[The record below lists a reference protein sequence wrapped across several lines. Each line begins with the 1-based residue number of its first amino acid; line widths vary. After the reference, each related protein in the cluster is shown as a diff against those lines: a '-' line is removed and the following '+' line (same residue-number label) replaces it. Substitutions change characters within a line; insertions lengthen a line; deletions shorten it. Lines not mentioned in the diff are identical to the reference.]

1 MSTELIAKIAAELS
15 EGMARSMVP
24 IPVGVSNRHFHVT
37 REHWEILFGKGTEPA
52 HYRALLQPGF
62 WAAKQAVD
70 IEGPK
75 GKIAKIRLVAPY
87 RAKTQVEV
95 SRSDAAALGIDA
107 PVRGSGKLSG
117 AAPVRIVGPK
127 GSVDAPDALIIAQ
140 RHLHLAPADAERL
153 RIREGELL
161 RIRAGTGGP
170 RELVF
175 ENVLARISTD
185 FALEFHIDSDEANAA
200 WLKSGDA
207 VHLV

>member
-1 MSTELIAKIAAELS
+1 MSPELIAKIAAELS
-15 EGMARSMVP
+15 EGMARSLVP
-24 IPVGVSNRHFHVT
+24 IPVGVSNRHFHIT
-37 REHWEILFGKGTEPA
+37 REHWEILFGSGVEPA

-62 WAAKQAVD
+62 WAAKQSVD

-75 GKIAKIRLVAPY
+75 GRIAKIRLVAPY
-87 RAKTQVEV
+87 RSKTQVEV

-127 GSVDAPDALIIAQ
+127 GAVEAPDALIIAQ
-140 RHLHLAPADAERL
+140 RHLHLAPVDAERL

-161 RIRAGTGGP
+161 RVRAGTGGP

-200 WLKSGDA
+200 WLKNGDA